1 MRWDTKLLGENTG
14 RTRSTVNCTNVLLG
28 QSPKAIETKA
38 KINNW
43 GQIKLKRFCM
53 AKEMPQNEKAA
64 YWMGKDIC
72 KVYIWKGVNT
82 QIIQKLRKL
91 NIKNAIKKWA
101 EDLNRH
107 FSKRDIQAANRQ
119 MERCST
125 WLVIRKMQVKT
136 HNKILSHIYQ
146 NDYHERD
153 KGALRTAGQSVHW
166 CSPCGKQHTASS
178 KTENRATIWSSNSA
192 SGYFLPK
199 GNKNTNSK
207 RYIKYIPQCSE
218 QHYL

>member
-1 MRWDTKLLGENTG
+1 
-14 RTRSTVNCTNVLLG
+14 
-28 QSPKAIETKA
+28 
-38 KINNW
+38 
-43 GQIKLKRFCM
+43 
-53 AKEMPQNEKAA
+53 MPQNEKAA

-136 HNKILSHIYQ
+136 HNKISSHIYQ

-153 KGALRTAGQSVHW
+153 KGALHTAGQSVHC

-207 RYIKYIPQCSE
+207 RYKCTPMSNTALLTIAKIWMCPSIEGLIHLAIKKNIILPFVKRQSVLC
-218 QHYL
+218 